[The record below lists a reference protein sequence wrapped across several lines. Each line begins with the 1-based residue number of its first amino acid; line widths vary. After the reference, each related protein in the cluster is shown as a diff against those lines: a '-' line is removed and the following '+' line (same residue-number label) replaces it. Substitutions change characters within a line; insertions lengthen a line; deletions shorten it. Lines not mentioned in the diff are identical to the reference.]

1 MNWLSRCPPGSVV
14 RSVMSTSSVMSRAA
28 SLKWPAPPR
37 RTGAPRMRPELQC
50 PFESPPPRGRARG
63 RCGLAVCAARL
74 NMNDEERVAL
84 DPAMAPDPVGQLQPC
99 RQGWLLT
106 DAGRQD
112 ELCRESA
119 DGLLTALN
127 GVLMA
132 CPHSKSGGWV
142 PPPGTPQTPHREV
155 T

>member
-1 MNWLSRCPPGSVV
+1 
-14 RSVMSTSSVMSRAA
+14 
-28 SLKWPAPPR
+28 
-37 RTGAPRMRPELQC
+37 MRPELQC

-63 RCGLAVCAARL
+63 LCGLAVCAVRL
-74 NMNDEERVAL
+74 NMNDEECVAL

-99 RQGWLLT
+99 RHGWLLT

-132 CPHSKSGGWV
+132 CPHSKSGRMGATPRNPLRRPARK
-142 PPPGTPQTPHREV
+142 PP
-155 T
+155 